1 MEQLWLTILGVIS
14 IILEMGFISGI
25 GFLFIGLG
33 ALSVAG
39 LIEFKLIKE
48 DNLLNILLALISLS
62 SLYFLIF
69 WKFLKN
75 AQMQDTKNYGEIIGK
90 VKWSGT
96 IMNAQALDIHNFI
109 KEGEIVKIV
118 KVNRAKGEVEAI
130 LLVADS
136 SAKGI
141 TANCTSI
148 NSKGGNEAMTLRVA
162 EQFTIFKLSLPKRK
176 MN

>member
-1 MEQLWLTILGVIS
+1 MEQLWLTILGVTS

-39 LIEFKLIKE
+39 LIEFNLIKE

-69 WKFLKN
+69 WKFFKN

-90 VKWSGT
+90 EAIVIYSNIKGHTIGKVKWSGT
-96 IMNAQALDIHNFI
+96 IMNAQLIDTNDYI
-109 KEGEIVKIV
+109 KEGETVKIV
-118 KVNRAKGEVEAI
+118 KVKGNI
-130 LLVADS
+130 LFIKS
-136 SAKGI
+136 TK
-141 TANCTSI
+141 
-148 NSKGGNEAMTLRVA
+148 E
-162 EQFTIFKLSLPKRK
+162 
-176 MN
+176 

>member
-1 MEQLWLTILGVIS
+1 MEQLWLTILGVTS

-39 LIEFKLIKE
+39 LIEFNLIKE

-69 WKFLKN
+69 WKFFNILLNEK
-75 AQMQDTKNYGEIIGK
+75 MITKKNYGEIIGKEAIVIYSDIKGHTIGK

-96 IMNAQALDIHNFI
+96 IMNAQLIDTNYYI
-109 KEGEIVKIV
+109 KEGETVKIV
-118 KVNRAKGEVEAI
+118 KVKGNI
-130 LLVADS
+130 LFIKS
-136 SAKGI
+136 TK
-141 TANCTSI
+141 
-148 NSKGGNEAMTLRVA
+148 E
-162 EQFTIFKLSLPKRK
+162 
-176 MN
+176 

>member
-1 MEQLWLTILGVIS
+1 MEQLWLTILGVTS

-39 LIEFKLIKE
+39 LIEFNLIKE

-69 WKFLKN
+69 WKLFKN

-90 VKWSGT
+90 EAIVIYSDIKGHTIGKVKWSGT
-96 IMNAQALDIHNFI
+96 IMNAQLIDTNYYI
-109 KEGEIVKIV
+109 KEGETVKIV
-118 KVNRAKGEVEAI
+118 KVKGNI
-130 LLVADS
+130 LFIKS
-136 SAKGI
+136 TK
-141 TANCTSI
+141 
-148 NSKGGNEAMTLRVA
+148 E
-162 EQFTIFKLSLPKRK
+162 
-176 MN
+176 

>member
-69 WKFLKN
+69 WKFFKN
-75 AQMQDTKNYGEIIGK
+75 AQMQDRKNYGEIIGK
-90 VKWSGT
+90 EAIVIYSNIKGHTIGKVKWSVT
-96 IMNAQALDIHNFI
+96 IMNAQLIDTNDYI
-109 KEGEIVKIV
+109 KEGETVKIV
-118 KVNRAKGEVEAI
+118 KVKGNI
-130 LLVADS
+130 LFIKS
-136 SAKGI
+136 TK
-141 TANCTSI
+141 
-148 NSKGGNEAMTLRVA
+148 E
-162 EQFTIFKLSLPKRK
+162 
-176 MN
+176 

>member
-1 MEQLWLTILGVIS
+1 MEQLWLTILGVTS

-39 LIEFKLIKE
+39 LIEFNLIKE

-69 WKFLKN
+69 WKFFKN
-75 AQMQDTKNYGEIIGK
+75 AQMQDRKNYGEIIGKEAIVIYSDIKGHTIGK

-96 IMNAQALDIHNFI
+96 IMNAQLIDTNYYI
-109 KEGEIVKIV
+109 KEGETVKIV
-118 KVNRAKGEVEAI
+118 KVKGNI
-130 LLVADS
+130 LFIKS
-136 SAKGI
+136 TK
-141 TANCTSI
+141 
-148 NSKGGNEAMTLRVA
+148 E
-162 EQFTIFKLSLPKRK
+162 
-176 MN
+176 

>member
-69 WKFLKN
+69 WKFFKN
-75 AQMQDTKNYGEIIGK
+75 AQMQDRKNYGEIIGKEAIVIYSNIKGHTIGK

-96 IMNAQALDIHNFI
+96 IMNAQLIDTNDYI
-109 KEGEIVKIV
+109 KEGETVKIV
-118 KVNRAKGEVEAI
+118 KVKGNI
-130 LLVADS
+130 LFIKS
-136 SAKGI
+136 TK
-141 TANCTSI
+141 
-148 NSKGGNEAMTLRVA
+148 E
-162 EQFTIFKLSLPKRK
+162 
-176 MN
+176 

>member
-1 MEQLWLTILGVIS
+1 MEQLWLTILGVTS

-39 LIEFKLIKE
+39 LIEFNLIKE

-69 WKFLKN
+69 WKFFKN

-90 VKWSGT
+90 EAIVIYSDIKGHTIGKVKWSGT
-96 IMNAQALDIHNFI
+96 IMNAQLIDTNYYI
-109 KEGEIVKIV
+109 KEGETVKIV
-118 KVNRAKGEVEAI
+118 KVKGNI
-130 LLVADS
+130 LFIKS
-136 SAKGI
+136 TK
-141 TANCTSI
+141 
-148 NSKGGNEAMTLRVA
+148 E
-162 EQFTIFKLSLPKRK
+162 
-176 MN
+176 

>member
-1 MEQLWLTILGVIS
+1 MEQLWLTILGVTS

-69 WKFLKN
+69 WKFFKN

-90 VKWSGT
+90 EAIVIYSDIKGHTIGKVKWSGT
-96 IMNAQALDIHNFI
+96 IMNAQLIDTNYYI
-109 KEGEIVKIV
+109 KEGETVKIV
-118 KVNRAKGEVEAI
+118 KVKGNI
-130 LLVADS
+130 LFIKS
-136 SAKGI
+136 TK
-141 TANCTSI
+141 
-148 NSKGGNEAMTLRVA
+148 E
-162 EQFTIFKLSLPKRK
+162 
-176 MN
+176 

>member
-1 MEQLWLTILGVIS
+1 MEQLWLTILGVTS

-39 LIEFKLIKE
+39 LIEFNLIKE

-69 WKFLKN
+69 WKFFKN

-90 VKWSGT
+90 EAIVIYSDIKGHTIGKVKWSGT
-96 IMNAQALDIHNFI
+96 IMNAQLIDTNDYI
-109 KEGEIVKIV
+109 KEGETVKIV
-118 KVNRAKGEVEAI
+118 KVKGNI
-130 LLVADS
+130 LFIKS
-136 SAKGI
+136 TK
-141 TANCTSI
+141 
-148 NSKGGNEAMTLRVA
+148 E
-162 EQFTIFKLSLPKRK
+162 
-176 MN
+176 